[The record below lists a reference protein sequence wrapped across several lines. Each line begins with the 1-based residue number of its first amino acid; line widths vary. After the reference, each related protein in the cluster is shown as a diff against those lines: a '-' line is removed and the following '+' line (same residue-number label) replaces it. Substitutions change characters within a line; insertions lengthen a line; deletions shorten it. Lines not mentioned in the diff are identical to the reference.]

1 MKFKIFNECLW
12 VSVKIIDSH
21 ILSFRMLW
29 LHFPSYVS
37 PWICHILS
45 LSYPTALS
53 VLRFSLKF
61 ISLFTAAINPICPD
75 ECALILMCLPSLN
88 GSHPL
93 KPVHL
98 FFWHRLHLSFI
109 VEIHNSEYYY
119 KEMPQRSISLLY
131 RTSVYVKKLFQ
142 IATIFYISELLGRR

>member
-1 MKFKIFNECLW
+1 MG
-12 VSVKIIDSH
+12 VSKDH
-21 ILSFRMLW
+21 W
-29 LHFPSYVS
+29 LPHFVISNALVAFPFSCFSLNLPYS
-37 PWICHILS
+37 LS

-53 VLRFSLKF
+53 VLGFSLKF
-61 ISLFTAAINPICPD
+61 ISLFTAPINPICPD

-88 GSHPL
+88 GFHPL